1 MKAEPAPSGPA
12 FWIATAIGMAI
23 AGFGVYGLVTNLHG
37 IALTS
42 WLKTFGGGLVAHDLL
57 FAPLIVLG
65 SVLVVRAVPGRGRAP
80 VQVALIVCGALIA
93 VAIPVVHGAGR
104 LANNPSLLPS
114 EHYGARLIG
123 ALSVVWAITA
133 GTVVVGR
140 LRARP

>member
-1 MKAEPAPSGPA
+1 
-12 FWIATAIGMAI
+12 MAI

-57 FAPLIVLG
+57 FAPLVVLG
-65 SVLVVRAVPGRGRAP
+65 SVLVLRAVPGAARAP
-80 VQVALIVCGALIA
+80 TQVALIGSGALIA

-114 EHYGARLIG
+114 EHYDARLIG

-133 GTVVVGR
+133 VTVLVGW